1 MLIIYC
7 YARGTKLCRFRV
19 RVGRDE
25 CDKGNHFFVLL
36 LLSERGREGQRHLGT
51 AVNETESNRC
61 RRRPYV
67 VVVVAGGMERVVA
80 TAITSAIVP
89 FFSVWAAIM
98 MGVDLT
104 RLRAMREAVRGRLCP
119 LTMSVCHPGGGGGSD
134 YVRPRLEKVGLELM
148 ESICAQSSP
157 PFCAQ
162 FN

>member
-1 MLIIYC
+1 M
-7 YARGTKLCRFRV
+7 
-19 RVGRDE
+19 
-25 CDKGNHFFVLL
+25 
-36 LLSERGREGQRHLGT
+36 EG
-51 AVNETESNRC
+51 
-61 RRRPYV
+61 
-67 VVVVAGGMERVVA
+67 VVA

-119 LTMSVCHPGGGGGSD
+119 LTMSVCHPGGGGSD

-157 PFCAQ
+157 PLCAQ
-162 FN
+162 FIVNGDEVTAGSRLGMDIRLPSFERSESQRACGLLAALSNVP